1 MSMCSSGVNTCAF
14 LWLVQ
19 VWLFQVLLDK
29 NSFLDNVNLDFL
41 ISLTVIA
48 MLKLCQALWCLSH
61 LIDSG
66 NNRDGGLTFL
76 ILIDIKSVQCS
87 ACAAEQACCV
97 GRVEMALCKARS
109 DKSKNGLWC
118 LQSMQATCRA
128 GQLSSAQLAWGV
140 LSCWAAFH
148 ICILCLYPV
157 LLPSLA
163 AWAVVWLGLTVPR
176 TIPL

>member
-1 MSMCSSGVNTCAF
+1 M
-14 LWLVQ
+14 
-19 VWLFQVLLDK
+19 LLDK

-48 MLKLCQALWCLSH
+48 MVKLCQALWCLSH

-109 DKSKNGLWC
+109 DRVRMGYDACK
-118 LQSMQATCRA
+118 ACRLHA
-128 GQLSSAQLAWGV
+128 GQDSSARLAWGV
-140 LSCWAAFH
+140 LSC
-148 ICILCLYPV
+148 
-157 LLPSLA
+157 
-163 AWAVVWLGLTVPR
+163 
-176 TIPL
+176 

>member
-48 MLKLCQALWCLSH
+48 MLSLCQALWCLSQ

-66 NNRDGGLTFL
+66 NNRDGSLTFL
-76 ILIDIKSVQCS
+76 WLIDIKSVQCS

-109 DKSKNGLWC
+109 DRVRMGYD
-118 LQSMQATCRA
+118 ACRA
-128 GQLSSAQLAWGV
+128 CRLHAGQDSSARLAWGV

-163 AWAVVWLGLTVPR
+163 TWAVVWLGLTVPR